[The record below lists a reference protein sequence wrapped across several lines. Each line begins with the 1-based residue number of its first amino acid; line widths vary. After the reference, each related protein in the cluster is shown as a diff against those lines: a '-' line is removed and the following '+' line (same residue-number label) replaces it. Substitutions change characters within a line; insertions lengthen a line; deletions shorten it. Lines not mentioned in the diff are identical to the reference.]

1 MLSLLVFQ
9 LGENKTEEWWRR
21 SVEKRP
27 PYISEG
33 ETEGVGYFS
42 VLYLHVQ

>member
-33 ETEGVGYFS
+33 VGYFS
-42 VLYLHVQ
+42 VLVLHVQ